1 MADNV
6 FDMLIVPQ
14 DVMHTCAKR
23 ARELRIRQNIT
34 QKELAERVGVAEGT
48 IKRFEHTGEIQF
60 RTLLGI
66 ALFRYIKQ
74 GRLRLLAL
82 LLILIGGSF
91 MLVEFFEHITFG
103 TPMFVWSLYCVCGFG
118 ALGLFL
124 FVATLIPPLHAHL
137 RKTFFF

>member
-66 ALFRYIKQ
+66 ALVL
-74 GRLRLLAL
+74 GRLDDFADVFK
-82 LLILIGGSF
+82 ISD
-91 MLVEFFEHITFG
+91 V
-103 TPMFVWSLYCVCGFG
+103 PKSLYHPEPEPKRPRQR
-118 ALGLFL
+118 A
-124 FVATLIPPLHAHL
+124 
-137 RKTFFF
+137 RKKKSLY